1 MIVYACGFS
10 HESHSFSKRLT
21 TIEDFAGAVSG
32 SIDAQPDLIA
42 SRSIEGGILS
52 AARDFGWTLTFPFF
66 AQAIPSGP
74 VTTEAFDIIAGR
86 LIDGLKRLG
95 KVDGVLLPLHG
106 SMFVVGYPD
115 SEGEIIAR
123 VRDVVGPEVPIAVL
137 LDLHANASDRM
148 TALADIATSYR
159 TTPHTDHWETAHR
172 AAALLDRA
180 MRGEI
185 RPCATVARLP
195 MMAGL
200 DMGRTIDPEG
210 PMRQLL
216 DVARAIECDDPR
228 ILDVSLNAGFY
239 YGDVEDAGPSVIVVG
254 DGEDAGHVAV
264 AERLIREAWKTRD
277 YVSIAHLPVA
287 EAVAKAIAVPAG
299 DGPVILADYTDGMM
313 GGGYGDGTA
322 LLAELLRIDPAG
334 TVVGPIFDPVSVGVA
349 RGSGVGATVALTIGG
364 RQDPTY
370 GGGPISV
377 AAEVVRLSDGDYRRK
392 GAYATGTI
400 GHMGDCALVRVGQV
414 SILLV
419 SLLCQPE
426 DREQY
431 RIVGVDPE
439 RTTIMA
445 MKGINH
451 FRADFEA
458 IAREIIFVDSGG
470 LVSVDFTR
478 FPFRNVR
485 RPIWPL
491 DADVAI

>member
-10 HESHSFSKRLT
+10 HESHSFSTRLT
-21 TIEDFAGAVSG
+21 GIEDFAGATPG
-32 SIDAQPDLIA
+32 SIDADADLIE

-52 AARDFGWTLTFPFF
+52 AARDFDWELSFPFF
-66 AQAIPSGP
+66 AHAIPSGP
-74 VTTEAFDIIAGR
+74 VTTEAFSIIADR
-86 LIDGLKRLG
+86 LIAGLKELG
-95 KVDGVLLPLHG
+95 KVDGVILPLHG
-106 SMFVVGYPD
+106 SMFVVDYPD
-115 SEGEIIAR
+115 SEGEIVQR
-123 VRDVVGPEVPIAVL
+123 VRALVGPEVPIAVL
-137 LDLHANASDRM
+137 LDLHANVSDRM
-148 TALADIATSYR
+148 VAHANIVTSYR

-172 AAALLDRA
+172 AATLLDRT

-185 RPCATVARLP
+185 RPHAAVARLP

-210 PMRQLL
+210 PMCRLL
-216 DVARAIECDDPR
+216 EVARGIERDDPR
-228 ILDVSLNAGFY
+228 ILDISLNAGFY
-239 YGDVEDAGPSVIVVG
+239 YGDVEEAGPSVIVVG
-254 DGEDAGHVAV
+254 DGADAGQDTVAQ
-264 AERLIREAWKTRD
+264 RLIREAWPTRD
-277 YVSIAHLPVA
+277 FVSITHLPVA
-287 EAVAKAIAVPAG
+287 EAVAKAVGAPAG
-299 DGPVILADYTDGMM
+299 VGPVILADYTDGMM

-349 RGSGVGATVALTIGG
+349 RDAGVGATVALTIGG

-377 AAEVVRLSDGDYRRK
+377 AAEIVRLSNGIYRRK

-458 IAREIIFVDSGG
+458 IAREIVFVDSGG

>member
-200 DMGRTIDPEG
+200 DMG
-210 PMRQLL
+210 
-216 DVARAIECDDPR
+216 
-228 ILDVSLNAGFY
+228 
-239 YGDVEDAGPSVIVVG
+239 
-254 DGEDAGHVAV
+254 
-264 AERLIREAWKTRD
+264 
-277 YVSIAHLPVA
+277 
-287 EAVAKAIAVPAG
+287 
-299 DGPVILADYTDGMM
+299 
-313 GGGYGDGTA
+313 
-322 LLAELLRIDPAG
+322 
-334 TVVGPIFDPVSVGVA
+334 
-349 RGSGVGATVALTIGG
+349 
-364 RQDPTY
+364 
-370 GGGPISV
+370 
-377 AAEVVRLSDGDYRRK
+377 
-392 GAYATGTI
+392 
-400 GHMGDCALVRVGQV
+400 
-414 SILLV
+414 
-419 SLLCQPE
+419 
-426 DREQY
+426 
-431 RIVGVDPE
+431 
-439 RTTIMA
+439 
-445 MKGINH
+445 
-451 FRADFEA
+451 
-458 IAREIIFVDSGG
+458 
-470 LVSVDFTR
+470 
-478 FPFRNVR
+478 
-485 RPIWPL
+485 
-491 DADVAI
+491 